1 MNTAA
6 LPDNP
11 AELKA
16 LFLEQKERYE
26 SRIEFLEERVRLL
39 SNELFRRSSEKRPPV
54 DDPRQLHLF
63 NEAEELSTE
72 EKAEEV
78 VVPEHTRAKPKRKPL
93 PDHLP
98 RIEVI
103 HDLSES
109 EKVCVC
115 GATLS
120 KIGEEVSEKLDI
132 VPARVRVIR
141 HIRPKYACK
150 GCEGV
155 ESGEGAVKIAE
166 PPPEIIPKGLA
177 TAATVAYVAAAK
189 YADGTPLY
197 RLEQILSRHGI
208 EIARSTM
215 ASWMVMASDRC
226 RPLLDLLEKELTSG
240 PLVNADET
248 PVQVLN
254 EPGRKNTTQSYMW
267 VFRGGD
273 PEKPVVLFHY
283 ATTRSG
289 EVPREVLQG
298 YRGYLQTDAY
308 SAYDQFERKDSGIIL
323 AGCMAHVRRNFVKV
337 VDARGR
343 GVKKPGSADV
353 ALEYIRKLYAIEKVA
368 REKKLSPAETL
379 ALRKEKAAPILEEF
393 KAWMDERIHRTP
405 PEGLLGKALR
415 YGLNHW
421 PKLIRYLE
429 DGRIPID
436 NNSAENAI
444 RPFVIGRKNWLFSG
458 HPNGARAAATLYS
471 LVETAKACGLEPYHY
486 LRHLFEKLPYARS
499 EQDHLALLP
508 QRLTPEQVNQP
519 AL

>member
-1 MNTAA
+1 MNTAT
-6 LPDNP
+6 LPNNP

-141 HIRPKYACK
+141 HIRPKYACR

-267 VFRGGD
+267 VFWGGD

-308 SAYDQFERKDSGIIL
+308 SAY
-323 AGCMAHVRRNFVKV
+323 
-337 VDARGR
+337 
-343 GVKKPGSADV
+343 
-353 ALEYIRKLYAIEKVA
+353 
-368 REKKLSPAETL
+368 
-379 ALRKEKAAPILEEF
+379 
-393 KAWMDERIHRTP
+393 
-405 PEGLLGKALR
+405 
-415 YGLNHW
+415 
-421 PKLIRYLE
+421 
-429 DGRIPID
+429 
-436 NNSAENAI
+436 
-444 RPFVIGRKNWLFSG
+444 
-458 HPNGARAAATLYS
+458 
-471 LVETAKACGLEPYHY
+471 
-486 LRHLFEKLPYARS
+486 
-499 EQDHLALLP
+499 
-508 QRLTPEQVNQP
+508 
-519 AL
+519 